1 MDGQKF
7 VSVIHLCK
15 IYSTEISFFQELN
28 DNGLIEIVSDENTLY
43 LHQDSLFD
51 VERII
56 RLHREL
62 HVNIEG
68 VDVVLN
74 LLEKVEHLQDELYKT
89 QSRLRLYEDDF

>member
-7 VSVIHLCK
+7 ISVVHLCDM
-15 IYSTEISFFQELN
+15 YHTEVSFFQELN
-28 DNGLIEIVSDENTLY
+28 EIGLIEIVTEEDNLY
-43 LHQDSLFD
+43 LHQDALFD

-56 RLHREL
+56 RLHQEL

-74 LLEKVEHLQDELYKT
+74 LLEKVEHLQDELHRTKN
-89 QSRLRLYEDDF
+89 RLRLYEED